1 MDEWQD
7 NQMTGEFT
15 PPSGTAG
22 QSVDSSPTVA
32 FEPIRDEAAG
42 NVDTLIKG
50 GVPIPDEVPERAE
63 ETIRT
68 PGENAPIRRRRKP
81 VLATMGQ
88 KLGVLAMALVL
99 AFSLGILAGVG
110 LSYGSWKDSTQ
121 VPETE
126 TTGRTESVLAENMIP
141 ETQEQTT
148 APTEAPTEAT
158 EATEATEDTKAT
170 EPADATQPTE
180 KTTAAEEAQAAQ
192 PEPKPTSPPATEPP
206 ATEKP
211 ANETSYYF
219 FPDSDSRYLTFDDY
233 CGMNHWEL
241 ILARNEIFARHGRR
255 FVNEDI
261 QEYFNGCSWYSGTI
275 SPDDFDSSV
284 LNDYEVYNVYLLK
297 DASEVK

>member
-1 MDEWQD
+1 M
-7 NQMTGEFT
+7 
-15 PPSGTAG
+15 
-22 QSVDSSPTVA
+22 V
-32 FEPIRDEAAG
+32 FEPIQEESAPDLE
-42 NVDTLIKG
+42 NQDCPIKG
-50 GVPIPDEVPERAE
+50 GVPIPDEKPERTE

-99 AFSLGILAGVG
+99 SFSLGILAGVG
-110 LSYGSWKDSTQ
+110 LSYGSWKDGGQ
-121 VPETE
+121 NPGAE
-126 TTGRTESVLAENMIP
+126 TTESTDSTLAENMIP

-148 APTEAPTEAT
+148 APTEATTQATEGTENTEAT
-158 EATEATEDTKAT
+158 DSTQAAQPGEETKAT
-170 EPADATQPTE
+170 EG
-180 KTTAAEEAQAAQ
+180 AQTVQ
-192 PEPKPTSPPATEPP
+192 PEPTDPPATNPPATDPPATDPPATETP
-206 ATEKP
+206 ADKT
-211 ANETSYYF
+211 AYYF

-261 QEYFNGCSWYSGTI
+261 QEYFDGCSWYSGTI